1 VRSPTLTGTCLM
13 CSGIFLA
20 LMPVLA
26 WIPAVFF
33 GRRAGHE
40 RYFSVGFYNVV
51 WATTIGVVAS
61 ITAVVL
67 LTAGTIRSFP
77 RLTRWSSPWWMLI
90 WAAAAWLPM
99 ALLLLMGQL
108 GLPRNVDLGI
118 VLVYAAWDWVSA
130 LSLSAI
136 GFLLVWVARTAVAAI
151 RRMLSTAAE

>member
-1 VRSPTLTGTCLM
+1 MRSPTLTGAYLM
-13 CSGIFLA
+13 CSGIFMA

-33 GRRAGHE
+33 GRRAGDE

-67 LTAGTIRSFP
+67 LTAGAIRSFP
-77 RLTRWSSPWWMLI
+77 RLPRWSSPWWVLI

-99 ALLLLMGQL
+99 ALLLLIGHR
-108 GLPRNVDLGI
+108 GART
-118 VLVYAAWDWVSA
+118 VLCEGCG
-130 LSLSAI
+130 AI
-136 GFLLVWVARTAVAAI
+136 GIPPAVQLHH
-151 RRMLSTAAE
+151 RRGCLASSPNGGTTCVGK